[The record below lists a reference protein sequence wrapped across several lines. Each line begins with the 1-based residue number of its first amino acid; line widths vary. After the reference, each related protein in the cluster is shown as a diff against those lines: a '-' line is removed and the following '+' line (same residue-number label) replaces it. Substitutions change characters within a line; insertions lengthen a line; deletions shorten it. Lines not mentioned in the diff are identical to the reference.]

1 MPNLIKYSTKYIN
14 QAVDNQFRTSKN
26 RHFNNLLINEF
37 CNKINVKYG
46 VTVSSGTAG
55 LHTTLLSLELK
66 KNDEVIMPAIT
77 MSAVAYSILL
87 SGAKPIFA
95 DIDENSL
102 NIDPTSV
109 EKRIT
114 KNTKAIICVSL
125 YGLPPN
131 YTALKKIIKSYKK
144 KIYLIEDNAECVMGR
159 YKKKIAGSFGD
170 FSMFSFQSSKVLT
183 CGEGGIIVTNDKR
196 LWEKAKVYS
205 NLGYYIS
212 KKTYRQTR
220 INLQNTNFKRHKV
233 LGYKYS
239 LSDISA
245 AIVYGQLKK
254 INLLCKIRNDCGKE
268 YKKIINKF
276 SFIKTQEYS
285 QSYKHGYWAFSL
297 LFNNKKY
304 YEFFKKKFRKN
315 GGDFFYACWR
325 LAYQE
330 EFYKRL
336 KIKYKKCEK
345 AENIQQRLIQLKTN
359 YSDRNELLNQ
369 CKALEKTLSQIKNK
383 YKNV

>member
-131 YTALKKIIKSYKK
+131 YTALKKIIKNYKK
-144 KIYLIEDNAECVMGR
+144 KIYLIEDNAECVMGS

-170 FSMFSFQSSKVLT
+170 FSIFSFQSSKVLT

-212 KKTYRQTR
+212 KKTYEQIR

-239 LSDISA
+239 LSDLSA
-245 AIVYGQLKK
+245 AVVYGQLKK
-254 INLLCKIRNDCGKE
+254 INLLCKIRNDCAKE
-268 YKKIINKF
+268 YKKKINKF

-304 YEFFKKKFRKN
+304 YEFFKKQFRKN

-330 EFYKRL
+330 EFYKKL

-359 YSDRNELLNQ
+359 YSDRNDLLKQ

>member
-125 YGLPPN
+125 YGLPPD
-131 YTALKKIIKSYKK
+131 YTTLKKIIKNYKK
-144 KIYLIEDNAECVMGR
+144 KIYLIEDNAECVMGS
-159 YKKKIAGSFGD
+159 YKKKNS
-170 FSMFSFQSSKVLT
+170 
-183 CGEGGIIVTNDKR
+183 
-196 LWEKAKVYS
+196 
-205 NLGYYIS
+205 
-212 KKTYRQTR
+212 R
-220 INLQNTNFKRHKV
+220 IFWR
-233 LGYKYS
+233 
-239 LSDISA
+239 
-245 AIVYGQLKK
+245 
-254 INLLCKIRNDCGKE
+254 
-268 YKKIINKF
+268 F
-276 SFIKTQEYS
+276 
-285 QSYKHGYWAFSL
+285 
-297 LFNNKKY
+297 FN
-304 YEFFKKKFRKN
+304 
-315 GGDFFYACWR
+315 
-325 LAYQE
+325 
-330 EFYKRL
+330 
-336 KIKYKKCEK
+336 
-345 AENIQQRLIQLKTN
+345 
-359 YSDRNELLNQ
+359 
-369 CKALEKTLSQIKNK
+369 
-383 YKNV
+383 V